1 MRHFMLLS
9 LSLLILSI
17 APNAQPQ
24 SGRVPFDYPNE
35 PFVEFRFDLDRSMIA
50 LVMEDAELRYC
61 IAISTRWIA
70 YTSVPTRLVILTRCL
85 TITER
90 T

>member
-9 LSLLILSI
+9 LSLLILSST
-17 APNAQPQ
+17 ANAQPQ
-24 SGRVPFDYPNE
+24 NGRVPFDYPDE

-50 LVMEDAELRYC
+50 LVMEQETPILPRYL
-61 IAISTRWIA
+61 ARWSTC
-70 YTSVPTRLVILTRCL
+70 TSAPTRLAILTRYL
-85 TITER
+85 VITER